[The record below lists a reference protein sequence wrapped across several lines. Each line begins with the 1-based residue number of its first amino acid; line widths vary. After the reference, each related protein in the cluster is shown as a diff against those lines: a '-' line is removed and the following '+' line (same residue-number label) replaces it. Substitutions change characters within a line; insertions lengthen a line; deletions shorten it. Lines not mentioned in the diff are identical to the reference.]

1 MLTKWK
7 IQRAEKK
14 LDAINLHIATLIQ
27 RRSEIERDDDKWIIN
42 SAIRKAKEEKQH
54 LIVRLSFLRSGYLA
68 TVGVDLYE

>member
-27 RRSEIERDDDKWIIN
+27 RRSEIEEFDEKWIIN

-68 TVGVDLYE
+68 TVAVDLYE